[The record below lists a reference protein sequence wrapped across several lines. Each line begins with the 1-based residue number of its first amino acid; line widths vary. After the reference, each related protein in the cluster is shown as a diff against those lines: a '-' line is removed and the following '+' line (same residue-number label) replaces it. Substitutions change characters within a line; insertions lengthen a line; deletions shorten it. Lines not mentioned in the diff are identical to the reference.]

1 MIFLDF
7 LKEIF
12 YENMLQNAPN
22 CTIKTFFSG
31 KHAPNPPS
39 KRVAMPRMQAPS
51 PK

>member
-12 YENMLQNAPN
+12 YEMLQNAPKR
-22 CTIKTFFSG
+22 TIKTFFSG